1 MMLPDMRR
9 PWRSRLTLPLADRI
23 ERNLAIRLD
32 LGESIARVHGLFDF
46 CRSFGQM
53 DGHRA
58 WRRCGGCVGIVAS
71 ASVNAI
77 ALSKASAL
85 IVMFVR
91 LLRPGRVTRTLSRG
105 TKVAVPISDTCANQ
119 TALEP
124 PSIAPE
130 CRSWS
135 LCKLYRSWDSR
146 KLRTHGDAKILTHPH
161 FAVEPLKSEIDG
173 TGTPEQRSGKLQ
185 RVQSESGVNGAG
197 IRNILP
203 AIHPP
208 MDPRGARQADDE
220 AYSWCD

>member
-32 LGESIARVHGLFDF
+32 LGESIARVHGLL
-46 CRSFGQM
+46 CRSFVQM

-77 ALSKASAL
+77 ALLKASAL

-105 TKVAVPISDTCANQ
+105 TKVAFQ
-119 TALEP
+119 
-124 PSIAPE
+124 
-130 CRSWS
+130 
-135 LCKLYRSWDSR
+135 
-146 KLRTHGDAKILTHPH
+146 
-161 FAVEPLKSEIDG
+161 
-173 TGTPEQRSGKLQ
+173 
-185 RVQSESGVNGAG
+185 
-197 IRNILP
+197 
-203 AIHPP
+203 
-208 MDPRGARQADDE
+208 
-220 AYSWCD
+220 